1 MHAGMPLLSH
11 AEQQEA
17 ADRIHQLMEQGMS
30 SGEAIARVAQEIREK
45 HQGAQVA
52 VLFDDDDEDEQHEAA
67 RRRRGMTMLKK
78 TKTIDVIGA
87 AQAAP

>member
-30 SGEAIARVAQEIREK
+30 SGEAYCSRCA
-45 HQGAQVA
+45 GNS
-52 VLFDDDDEDEQHEAA
+52 
-67 RRRRGMTMLKK
+67 
-78 TKTIDVIGA
+78 
-87 AQAAP
+87 

>member
-30 SGEAIARVAQEIREK
+30 SGEAIARVAQEIREAS
-45 HQGAQVA
+45 GRSGCGTV
-52 VLFDDDDEDEQHEAA
+52 
-67 RRRRGMTMLKK
+67 R
-78 TKTIDVIGA
+78 
-87 AQAAP
+87 

>member
-1 MHAGMPLLSH
+1 MHAGMPLLNH

-52 VLFDDDDEDEQHEAA
+52 VLFDDEDEQHEAA
-67 RRRRGMTMLKK
+67 PEASR
-78 TKTIDVIGA
+78 DDDA
-87 AQAAP
+87 EEDEDS